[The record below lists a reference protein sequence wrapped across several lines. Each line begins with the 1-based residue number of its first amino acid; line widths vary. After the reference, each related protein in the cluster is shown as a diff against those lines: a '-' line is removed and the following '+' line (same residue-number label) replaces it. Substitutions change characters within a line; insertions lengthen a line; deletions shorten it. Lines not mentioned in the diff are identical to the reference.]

1 MTSSLRSAPA
11 SGLVSIGG
19 SVDLHGRLFQPT
31 WTRLSSTAYASDT
44 VLYLADSVNGDQGWQ
59 PGMEVVVTTS
69 TWDDRSVEN
78 GAREQPENERRRIQ
92 SVHPNGKS
100 IELDSPLTF
109 RHHGGKEYDSPS
121 GINLLEDMDR
131 GGGVVRSFVRSFAPQ
146 YAISILS
153 SLEMVACC
161 HLIYILLMCAL
172 LILMVSSL

>member
-131 GGGVVRSFVRSFAPQ
+131 GGGCSFVRSFVRPPIRHQ
-146 YAISILS
+146 HT
-153 SLEMVACC
+153 LESRDGGM
-161 HLIYILLMCAL
+161 LPPYIHIADVRII
-172 LILMVSSL
+172 ILMVSSL